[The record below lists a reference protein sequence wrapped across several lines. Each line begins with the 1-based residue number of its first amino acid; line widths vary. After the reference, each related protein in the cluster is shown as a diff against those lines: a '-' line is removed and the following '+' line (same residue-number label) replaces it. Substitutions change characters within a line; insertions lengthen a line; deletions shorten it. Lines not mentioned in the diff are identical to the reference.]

1 MQVQLDGGWPV
12 TRKEVYAQVQ
22 PAKGHFI
29 ALVVWPDRD
38 FHFFRRDAQ
47 GWWSQKRGDTFV
59 TNTLPNGSVVL
70 DVERTEIMGSYSKF
84 CGYFLVDADIHNST
98 DSAWT
103 YSSVPKRLEE
113 ARQRGYAVASTPLPQ
128 PSTGWMRLK

>member
-1 MQVQLDGGWPV
+1 
-12 TRKEVYAQVQ
+12 VYAHEQ

-59 TNTLPNGSVVL
+59 TNTLPNGTVVL
-70 DVERTEIMGSYSKF
+70 DVESREILGGYSKF
-84 CGYFLVDADIHNST
+84 CGYFLVDADTHNST
-98 DSAWT
+98 DSNWT
-103 YSSVPKRLEE
+103 YSSVPDRLEE
-113 ARQRGYAVASTPLPQ
+113 ARQRGYAVGSTPLPQ